1 MTAKQKIIIDT
12 DPGIDDAMAIHLAFA
27 HPQLEVVGMT
37 TIFGYVNCDQATRN
51 AIWLAE
57 SAHYHCDVA
66 QGAQT
71 PLVQEPN
78 EPSYYVH
85 GDEGFGDLPAPQ
97 ISGAPH
103 ELDAADYIIQTCRA
117 HPNEITLCPVGPLT
131 NIAIA
136 LQRDPELVNYV
147 KSVVIMGGAV
157 FVPGN
162 VTDYAEANIWNDPH
176 AADIVFAADWEVV
189 VIGLDVTSQVTC
201 DQDDYQSIYTL
212 TNIIDGSFG
221 MGISTDKTIQNVNCL
236 VTTGALKKGGI
247 GEGDYPRFAGKV
259 INLVVFNLKK
269 EIADFSED
277 GEMNVLSG
285 MYGPDQKQKY
295 NKNGN
300 NLTYTNIIEL
310 AGDTEKDKVKYE
322 YKNKIVFENKKP
334 KLLYANID
342 QTGLSFNEWKLVF
355 GCRDYDFTDEEIA
368 KAGEIIGKP
377 ELEDII
383 KKLKK
388 RKTNN

>member
-37 TIFGYVNCDQATRN
+37 TIFGNVNCDQATRN

-71 PLVQEPN
+71 PLVQAPN

-103 ELDAADYIIQTCRA
+103 KLDAADYIIQTCRA

-136 LQRDPELVNYV
+136 LQRDPDLVNFV

-176 AADIVFAADWEVV
+176 AADVVFAADWEVV

-201 DQDDYQSIYTL
+201 TQEDYQSIADASPQIGQFILDISQFYTRFYQSIL
-212 TNIIDGSFG
+212 HEPVCVLHDPSAIIAITNPELFDYRHVPV
-221 MGISTDKTIQNVNCL
+221 QVVC
-236 VTTGALKKGGI
+236 
-247 GEGDYPRFAGKV
+247 EGDEIGQTVATPHAERHPAKV
-259 INLVVFNLKK
+259 AVGVNVEQLK
-269 EIADFSED
+269 
-277 GEMNVLSG
+277 GQYLSISG
-285 MYGPDQKQKY
+285 
-295 NKNGN
+295 
-300 NLTYTNIIEL
+300 TC
-310 AGDTEKDKVKYE
+310 DKVK
-322 YKNKIVFENKKP
+322 
-334 KLLYANID
+334 
-342 QTGLSFNEWKLVF
+342 
-355 GCRDYDFTDEEIA
+355 
-368 KAGEIIGKP
+368 AGRGQ
-377 ELEDII
+377 
-383 KKLKK
+383 
-388 RKTNN
+388 